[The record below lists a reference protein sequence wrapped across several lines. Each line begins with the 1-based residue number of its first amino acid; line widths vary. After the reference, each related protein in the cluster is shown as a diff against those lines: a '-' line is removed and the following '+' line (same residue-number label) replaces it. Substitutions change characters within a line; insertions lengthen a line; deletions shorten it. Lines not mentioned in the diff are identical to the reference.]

1 MTSDMQLVV
10 YTMVNCPFCLQAK
23 QLLTDR
29 GVPFKEILVAEND
42 DAMWIE
48 LFEKSGMKTMPQIF
62 NGEELI
68 GGYTELA
75 ALDGQDQLKSLLAK

>member
-10 YTMVNCPFCLQAK
+10 YTMVNCPYCLQAK

-75 ALDGQDQLKSLLAK
+75 ALDAQDQLKSLLAK